1 MATHHWMKA
10 LITNQNM
17 TAVAIKNIF
26 KQKSMINLQT
36 IEHSNFKYILNR
48 SQYASFR
55 TFAGVLTKSTQE
67 RNVSSGGETDTQVE
81 KKAVTAIN
89 HFKVKSYEYSLPHPI
104 WTDSEAETVDI
115 THRNPQGISDRIAYY
130 SVQFLRKT
138 FDILSGYTVGKHFQT
153 LDERAVLNRCI
164 FLETVAGNLLFF
176 SGGLTFHHVVQY
188 LCVE

>member
-17 TAVAIKNIF
+17 TTVAIKNLF
-26 KQKSMINLQT
+26 KHKSMINLHP
-36 IEHSNFKYILNR
+36 IENSNFKHILNR

-55 TFAGVLTKSTQE
+55 TFAGVLTKTTQE
-67 RNVSSGGETDTQVE
+67 RNVSSGGGCDDAPVE
-81 KKAVTAIN
+81 KKAITAIN

-104 WTDSEAETVDI
+104 WTDSETDTVDI

-130 SVQFLRKT
+130 SVQSLRKT

-164 FLETVAGNLLFF
+164 FLETVAGKLLFF
-176 SGGLTFHHVVQY
+176 LGGFTFQHVVQ
-188 LCVE
+188 